1 VINKMWIST
10 PALVALVVAI
20 IIETVCNV
28 EAKFNGEYVRQ
39 PSSCVSI
46 PTDLKL
52 CYGVGYDKMVLP
64 NLLNHESMEEVY
76 QQALS
81 FVPLIRKNCHPLLRI
96 FLCSLFAPV
105 CLEDDSAV
113 RGPIPPCKTL
123 CVSVENS
130 CAPVMQLHGFDW
142 PAMLNCSKFD
152 NVDPCVS
159 VNETMSEPVKAPA
172 PSKPSKNK
180 KETCAPCSI
189 TLQKETLLEDFCAS
203 EFVLKIRIRK
213 VKVINAK
220 QVKGHKAGIRQIF
233 ASKKKPKRNDVFKR
247 GPLENKDLKRLKLH
261 LTGGPECKCPQLDT
275 QGGGKK
281 QKGKKKKK
289 GKSKKSLQVLVM
301 GRKTGQ
307 KLVVTVI
314 HPWEKNKTL
323 KKLSDPEF
331 ISKCPTFGV
340 PVSGRR

>member
-1 VINKMWIST
+1 MINSKMWIST
-10 PALVALVVAI
+10 PAVVALVAAI
-20 IIETVCNV
+20 VIETVCNV

-39 PSSCVSI
+39 PSSCVPI

-159 VNETMSEPVKAPA
+159 VNETMSEPVKTPA

-180 KETCAPCSI
+180 KGKKIPSS
-189 TLQKETLLEDFCAS
+189 LLNFFTED
-203 EFVLKIRIRK
+203 IRIR
-213 VKVINAK
+213 
-220 QVKGHKAGIRQIF
+220 GLMR
-233 ASKKKPKRNDVFKR
+233 S
-247 GPLENKDLKRLKLH
+247 
-261 LTGGPECKCPQLDT
+261 
-275 QGGGKK
+275 
-281 QKGKKKKK
+281 
-289 GKSKKSLQVLVM
+289 
-301 GRKTGQ
+301 
-307 KLVVTVI
+307 
-314 HPWEKNKTL
+314 WEK
-323 KKLSDPEF
+323 
-331 ISKCPTFGV
+331 
-340 PVSGRR
+340 